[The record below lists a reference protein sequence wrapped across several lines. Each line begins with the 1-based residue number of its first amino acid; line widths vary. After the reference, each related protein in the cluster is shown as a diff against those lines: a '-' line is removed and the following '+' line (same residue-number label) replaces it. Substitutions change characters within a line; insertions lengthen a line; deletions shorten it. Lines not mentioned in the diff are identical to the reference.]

1 MNGNVAFLR
10 PLRLFQLM
18 AVLMATCSEPG
29 KR

>member
-10 PLRLFQLM
+10 PLRPFPLM